1 MTMTIAPGHP
11 RAGAAEAV
19 RTTPPAARPAGGPVR
34 FPRKVDLF
42 GGVLMTPTTYDEA
55 VDVLLRAAEAGQ
67 PATADFAAVHVL
79 ATASRDATFRATV
92 NALDLVAPD
101 GQPVRWAMNFFH

>member
-1 MTMTIAPGHP
+1 MTMTIAPAP
-11 RAGAAEAV
+11 QRAGAQQLV
-19 RTTPPAARPAGGPVR
+19 RTAPPGPRHGSNAVR

-67 PATADFAAVHVL
+67 SATADFAAVHVL
-79 ATASRDATFRATV
+79 SMASRDETFRATI
-92 NALDLVAPD
+92 NALDMVAPD
-101 GQPVRWAMNFFH
+101 